1 MINDSIRSMINAY
14 TGTFSDRFWLGKDPN
29 LWPHPDPDSPEGR
42 NYLRQL
48 GRVRHGLELS
58 IEDLRALIKSND
70 QLRQQIESLREQLYS
85 GSSVKENRLAIE
97 QGENIKILT
106 GVSMLFLPLS
116 FVTVSHNIF
125 YSCLEH

>member
-1 MINDSIRSMINAY
+1 MLNDSIRSMINAY
-14 TGTFSDRFWLGKDPN
+14 TRTFSDKFWRGKDTN
-29 LWPHPDPDSPEGR
+29 LWPHPHPESEEGR
-42 NYLRQL
+42 NYLRRL
-48 GRVRHGLELS
+48 GHLRHELEWS
-58 IEDLRALIKSND
+58 IDELRALIRSNE

-116 FVTVSHNIF
+116 FVTVSDHISF
-125 YSCLEH
+125 SCF